1 VIPAPVRP
9 DISDREGISLLV
21 SEFYRRAFADDLL
34 DPVFVGIARVDL
46 SAHLPVMRDFWETVL
61 LRAGRYRRNALRPH
75 VLLDAE
81 VQLTPVQIARWLAL
95 WAATVDDRW
104 TGDRAELAKV
114 QAARI
119 AGSISR
125 RLRGQPAIDLATIRI
140 QPSDQRST

>member
-1 VIPAPVRP
+1 MIPAPVRP
-9 DISDREGISLLV
+9 DISDREDISLLV

-34 DPVFVGIARVDL
+34 GPVFVGVARVDL
-46 SAHLPVMRDFWETVL
+46 SAHLLMCDFWETVL
-61 LRAGRYRRNALRPH
+61 LCTGRYRRNALRPH

-81 VQLTPVQIARWLAL
+81 VPLTPAHFARWLAL

-104 TGDRAELAKV
+104 AGDRAELAKV
-114 QAARI
+114 QATRI

-125 RLRGQPAIDLATIRI
+125 RLRGQPATELATIRI